1 MIHPARKEPTTM
13 QRFIVDT
20 DPGADDAIALMMA
33 LRHAGVQVDAIT
45 TVAGNVPVEQATAN
59 ALYIAELCGA
69 EVPVYQGM
77 DRPMLRQPPDARHVH
92 GQDGLGDLD
101 RQPPRGHPQ
110 PEHAVDALI
119 RHALAAPGQ
128 ITLVALGPL
137 TNVALALRR
146 EPALATALRR
156 LVLMGGAVNALGNVT
171 PSAEFNIWADP
182 EAANIVFHAGA
193 PVTMAG
199 WELTSGDMLLGVE
212 EIDRL
217 RSHDSPLAV
226 FAVDCY
232 RQVRKLYEAF
242 HGQPVMGLPDPIV
255 MAVAIDPGLC
265 RTEFL
270 YVTVETTSEL
280 TRGETV
286 VDRRGVL
293 GQPPNIQVC
302 FDPDPARFKR
312 LLFDTLT

>member
-1 MIHPARKEPTTM
+1 M
-13 QRFIVDT
+13 QRFIIDT

-33 LRHAGVQVDAIT
+33 LRHAEIQVDAIT

-59 ALYIAELCGA
+59 ALYIAELCSA

-101 RQPPRGHPQ
+101 RQPPRGQPQ
-110 PEHAVDALI
+110 PEHAVDVLI
-119 RHALAAPGQ
+119 RQTLAAPGE

-146 EPALATALRR
+146 EPALASALRR

-182 EAANIVFHAGA
+182 EAANIVFRAAA
-193 PVTMAG
+193 PVAMVG
-199 WELTSGDMLLGVE
+199 LELMWGDMLLGVE
-212 EIDRL
+212 EIDCL
-217 RSHDSPLAV
+217 RASGSPLAA
-226 FAVDCY
+226 FAVDCN
-232 RQVRKLYEAF
+232 RRVRDLLQKLLGE
-242 HGQPVMGLPDPIV
+242 PVMALPDPIA

-265 RTEFL
+265 RTESL

-280 TRGETV
+280 TCGETV
-286 VDRRGVL
+286 VDRWGVL
-293 GQPPNIQVC
+293 GQPPNVQVC